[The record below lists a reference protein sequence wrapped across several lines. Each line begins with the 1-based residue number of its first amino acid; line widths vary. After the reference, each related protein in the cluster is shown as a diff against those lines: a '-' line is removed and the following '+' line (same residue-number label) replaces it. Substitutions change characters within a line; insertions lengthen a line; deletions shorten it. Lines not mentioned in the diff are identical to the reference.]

1 MPRCFMA
8 KKLKSNLYQQWKQEQ
23 ENNNQRS
30 ASPPGSRS
38 PSPITMMDV
47 STHEDDHLERSK
59 ELASTVASSG
69 VAHTGHD
76 LSHNGGKWCYFVHLV
91 FNSQNGCKPR
101 VIRIQQYT
109 KKICMGFCVFNVC
122 MRHVLYFIPLYYI
135 DFFGGDGGNISGLLK
150 SMNDTGGKQLQ
161 RPLSHTKDS
170 QQTQQHCL
178 QPF

>member
-59 ELASTVASSG
+59 ELASTVASSSG

-76 LSHNGGKWCYFVHLV
+76 LSHNSGKWCYFCIL
-91 FNSQNGCKPR
+91 FPFPK
-101 VIRIQQYT
+101 
-109 KKICMGFCVFNVC
+109 MGVC
-122 MRHVLYFIPLYYI
+122 M
-135 DFFGGDGGNISGLLK
+135 
-150 SMNDTGGKQLQ
+150 
-161 RPLSHTKDS
+161 
-170 QQTQQHCL
+170 
-178 QPF
+178 

>member
-1 MPRCFMA
+1 MDSRSLELLQMGTRTDIRRNFWKNYTYITHIFNTFFLLFLYTTDYYSLKCKQNLTKSEIMPRCFMA

-59 ELASTVASSG
+59 ELASTVASSSG

-76 LSHNGGKWCYFVHLV
+76 LSHNSGKWCYFCIL
-91 FNSQNGCKPR
+91 FPFPK
-101 VIRIQQYT
+101 
-109 KKICMGFCVFNVC
+109 MGVC
-122 MRHVLYFIPLYYI
+122 M
-135 DFFGGDGGNISGLLK
+135 
-150 SMNDTGGKQLQ
+150 
-161 RPLSHTKDS
+161 
-170 QQTQQHCL
+170 
-178 QPF
+178 